1 MLTLFYT
8 LAPYTEYHLAK
19 KEEETIPDTSDDG
32 STKYSLSGI
41 VVHSGQAYGGHYYS
55 FIKYKCSSGESK
67 WYKFDDMEVTEF
79 HMDDYEELRNNCFG
93 GEFQGEVYDPIAKRM
108 QFRRQKRWW
117 NAYLL
122 VYERFDKVNSTESV
136 ELPKAPVEICKSV
149 QKENL
154 EYLFTKIQFGI
165 EYFGFMKDLLKSN
178 KMFILEHMQD
188 NTDSGPTSK
197 EELEQL
203 ALHSIQLSSKFL
215 FSVGFHTKKSLR
227 GIANEWYE
235 CYQALINNY
244 ASCRKWFA
252 DEILFKK
259 PMYRFC
265 EYLLDCPSNDIRIVF
280 TKILVCLAKY
290 STSDGIYDPPR
301 IPFGP
306 ENRDE
311 DKRDDDEQETP
322 TFSLLL
328 RSTKPQTLPVP
339 EPILQIDSET
349 AELRDHI
356 MISCVNLLAY
366 DLSPCAKYLS
376 QYFAIFQM
384 YCKLGR
390 PECDH
395 LLRLGVP
402 ELFMAAALHEG
413 PGPPIIS
420 QSLDL
425 TKLFSFVAIL
435 LRCYEV
441 SHLQESANKEPL
453 LENAF
458 KNGEPFSI
466 IPENIQNKLF
476 SKPPITLHT
485 SYVNKMLEE
494 CPNSEECISLMKF
507 CCWENWEFSL
517 LVISEVI
524 FELSNSH
531 NYELRHYMDLMLHV
545 LMLEDSWQRKRVL
558 LTLKGISNDVDSLF
572 DIIHN
577 SRMHYQKRAYLALK
591 LIIQIVQFCPFTK
604 EFLMNDYMIKRRYM
618 MAVDWLNDE
627 LNRRMMTSAY
637 SNYSNAWSHST
648 SNETSTNSLFLE
660 RTNSAQ
666 SLLANAKLYY
676 VPDQVTP
683 PPTQDSGD
691 ETNSQGGDKTDSVG
705 GFDNIDEVS
714 PTADETSELTSHSS
728 HPDNLDKISQ
738 SPPKSPTD
746 TDN

>member
-1 MLTLFYT
+1 MLLF
-8 LAPYTEYHLAK
+8 LGPYTEYHLAK
-19 KEEETIPDTSDDG
+19 KEGESIPETCDDG
-32 STKYSLSGI
+32 SSKYSLSGI

-55 FIKYKCSSGESK
+55 FIKYRCSNTGESK
-67 WYKFDDMEVTEF
+67 WYKFDDTEVTEF
-79 HMDDYEELRNNCFG
+79 RMDDYDELRNNCFG
-93 GEFQGEVYDPIAKRM
+93 GEFQGEIYDPIAKRM

-122 VYERFDKVNSTESV
+122 FYERIEEFDSNTVSNSNQSR
-136 ELPKAPVEICKSV
+136 APMQICKSV
-149 QKENL
+149 QRENL
-154 EYLFTKIQFGI
+154 EYLFTKIQYGI
-165 EYFGFMKDLLKSN
+165 EYFGFMKDLFKNN
-178 KMFILEHMQD
+178 KLFILEHMQD
-188 NTDSGPTSK
+188 NSETGPKSK
-197 EELEQL
+197 DELEKL
-203 ALHSIQLSSKFL
+203 ALHSIQLSSRFL
-215 FSVGFHTKKSLR
+215 FGVGFHTKKSLR
-227 GIANEWYE
+227 GLANEWYE
-235 CYQALINNY
+235 CYQAIINNY
-244 ASCRKWFA
+244 ASCRKWLA

-265 EYLLDCPSNDIRIVF
+265 EYLLDCPSADIRIVF

-290 STSDGIYDPPR
+290 SINDGIYNPPR
-301 IPFGP
+301 VPFGP
-306 ENRDE
+306 ENE
-311 DKRDDDEQETP
+311 DKRDKDEQESP
-322 TFSLLL
+322 TFSILL

-339 EPILQIDSET
+339 EPILQIDPET

-356 MISCVNLLAY
+356 MVSCVNLLAY

-395 LLRLGVP
+395 LLKLGVP
-402 ELFMAAALHEG
+402 ELFMAASLHEG

-435 LRCYEV
+435 LRCYDI
-441 SHLQESANKEPL
+441 SHLQESSSKEAP
-453 LENAF
+453 LENSF
-458 KNGEPFSI
+458 KNGEPYCV

-476 SKPPITLHT
+476 NKIPMTLHT

-494 CPNSEECISLMKF
+494 CPSSEECISLLKF

-517 LVISEVI
+517 LVISEII

-531 NYELRHYMDLMLHV
+531 NYELRQFMDLMLNI

-558 LTLKGISNDVDSLF
+558 LTLKGITNDVDSLF

-591 LIIQIVQFCPFTK
+591 LVLQIVQFCPFTK
-604 EFLMNDYMIKRRYM
+604 EFLMNDYTIKRRYM

-627 LNRRMMTSAY
+627 LSRRMMTSAY
-637 SNYSNAWSHST
+637 SNYNNAWSHST
-648 SNETSTNSLFLE
+648 SNETSTNSMFLE
-660 RTNSAQ
+660 RTNSSQ
-666 SLLANAKLYY
+666 NLLANAKVYY

-683 PPTQDSGD
+683 PPTQDSGE
-691 ETNSQGGDKTDSVG
+691 ETNSQEEGDKTAPG
-705 GFDNIDEVS
+705 GEGSEIMDEGS
-714 PTADETSELTSHSS
+714 PISGENLELTSHSS
-728 HPDNLDKISQ
+728 HPDNLDKIGHT
-738 SPPKSPTD
+738 PPKSPTS
-746 TDN
+746 TD